1 MKKRRTNSH
10 RNSEVN
16 SEEQRRRSENLRGHQ
31 YKPGQSGNPKGRPPV
46 KGLLLALKAAVSQTL
61 QDGRSV
67 EEAVADELVYQAL
80 RGRRRLQAISEI
92 FDRLE
97 GKPRQQ
103 LDLNDVTRE
112 LQGKS
117 DAELL
122 FYAEKGR
129 WPTDKV
135 N

>member
-1 MKKRRTNSH
+1 MSKPRRGISE
-10 RNSEVN
+10 RNSK
-16 SEEQRRRSENLRGHQ
+16 EQRERIENLRPYR
-31 YKPGQSGNPKGRPPV
+31 YKRGQSGNPAGRPPV

-61 QDGRSV
+61 KDGRTV
-67 EEAVADELVYQAL
+67 EQAVADELVYQAL
-80 RGRRRLQAISEI
+80 KGRRRLQAISEL

-97 GKPRQQ
+97 GKARMQ

-112 LQGKS
+112 LEGKT

-122 FYAEKGR
+122 FYAEKGS
-129 WPTDKV
+129 WPT